1 METFVFE
8 GVEVRKTGRIASRE
22 IKTLKSSKTITIV
35 EITPVSEHDGWKKW
49 VNPSEL
55 YRVEQ

>member
-8 GVEVRKTGRIASRE
+8 GVEVRKTGRVASRE
-22 IKTLKSSKTITIV
+22 IKTLKSSKTVTIV
-35 EITPVSEHDGWKKW
+35 EITPVGEQDGWKKW

>member
-1 METFVFE
+1 MFE
-8 GVEVRKTGRIASRE
+8 GVEVRKTGRVASRE
-22 IKTLKSSKTITIV
+22 IKTPKSSKTVTIV
-35 EITPVSEHDGWKKW
+35 EITPVGEQDGWKKW